1 MLILNLSHKLRNGD
15 KKKEIKKEGRK
26 EQHIIME
33 AQKEV
38 EGCGRRREKEK
49 KKILQCATVSV
60 KSYSSKAPPCEHDFH
75 REGVASR
82 PPLLVVISL

>member
-33 AQKEV
+33 AQKEA
-38 EGCGRRREKEK
+38 EGCGRRRDRERKKE
-49 KKILQCATVSV
+49 
-60 KSYSSKAPPCEHDFH
+60 
-75 REGVASR
+75 
-82 PPLLVVISL
+82 